1 MSKYELGHFYRK
13 IQPYHT
19 LSLDLS
25 KLPTLNNGRNADTH
39 STSEYSTSNRDIESR
54 SLAPSSI
61 LLVNPNLDNG
71 TDSGNIGNGGLVQTR
86 ETQDI
91 PSDNIDGKYRRN

>member
-1 MSKYELGHFYRK
+1 MSKYELGRFYRK

-39 STSEYSTSNRDIESR
+39 STSEYSTSSRDIESR
-54 SLAPSSI
+54 SLVPSSM
-61 LLVNPNLDNG
+61 LLVNPNEEA
-71 TDSGNIGNGGLVQTR
+71 DSGNIENGGLDQTR
-86 ETQDI
+86 SGAHGT